1 MIISSLDLLFAVVK
15 TKTQTSYEKIQ
26 ISNIFLFQMAKK
38 SHFQMDIFC
47 HNRKNILLLKKDNTE
62 KNSVLTVVSLAK
74 NNESK
79 LQCFDFV
86 FFLG

>member
-1 MIISSLDLLFAVVK
+1 M
-15 TKTQTSYEKIQ
+15 TK
-26 ISNIFLFQMAKK
+26 KK

-47 HNRKNILLLKKDNTE
+47 HNRKHILLLKKENIE
-62 KNSVLTVVSLAK
+62 KSTVLTGVSLAK

-86 FFLG
+86 CFLG